1 MRTSPLAR
9 GAPCAPT
16 VKASEPKVAGKKTWS
31 FITLRRAPAIVA
43 PARRRPPADQ
53 RYDSVLHPQGWNVTL
68 RRRRRLCRDRL
79 AEPARDE
86 PGTTRRADPGLSRG
100 SILEQPAPAQAGK
113 IGPMPA
119 AAGRFSRC
127 RRGKKGIM
135 GDKAASPAPMS
146 KDKPAPPGHKHPGYT
161 HFGYEEVPVADK
173 QRRVREVFSSVA
185 SSYDVMN
192 DLMSFGIHRL
202 WKRFVIDLAGVRPG
216 ERVLDVAGG
225 TGDLSREFRRKV
237 GPQGL
242 VVLSDI
248 NAAMLQQGHSRL
260 ADHGVVDVPL
270 AQANAEKLPFAEGS
284 FDCITIGFGLR
295 NVTDKDAALAS
306 MCKALKPGGRLLVL
320 EFSKPL
326 NAGLAKVYDEYSFRL
341 LPLMGKLVAKD
352 ADSYRY
358 LAESIRMHPDQAT
371 LKGMMERAG
380 LSRVQVYNLTGGI
393 VAVHRG
399 YRLE

>member
-1 MRTSPLAR
+1 
-9 GAPCAPT
+9 
-16 VKASEPKVAGKKTWS
+16 
-31 FITLRRAPAIVA
+31 
-43 PARRRPPADQ
+43 
-53 RYDSVLHPQGWNVTL
+53 
-68 RRRRRLCRDRL
+68 
-79 AEPARDE
+79 
-86 PGTTRRADPGLSRG
+86 
-100 SILEQPAPAQAGK
+100 
-113 IGPMPA
+113 MP
-119 AAGRFSRC
+119 
-127 RRGKKGIM
+127 
-135 GDKAASPAPMS
+135 
-146 KDKPAPPGHKHPGYT
+146 KDKPGSPAGKSPGYT
-161 HFGYEEVPVADK
+161 HFGYEEVPVGDK

-185 SSYDVMN
+185 QRYDLMN
-192 DLMSFGIHRL
+192 DLMSLGIHRL

-225 TGDLSREFRRKV
+225 TGDLSREFRRLV

-248 NAAMLQQGHSRL
+248 NADMLRQGHVRL
-260 ADHGVVDVPL
+260 ADRGVVDVPL

-306 MCKALKPGGRLLVL
+306 MTRALKPGGRLLVL

-341 LPLMGKLVAKD
+341 LPLMGRLVAND
-352 ADSYRY
+352 AASYRY
-358 LAESIRMHPDQAT
+358 LAESIRMHPDQQT
-371 LKGMMERAG
+371 LKGMMENAG

-399 YRLE
+399 YRLD